1 VKTISRYCPFKDKR
15 VGGKDRLQTSEKLQ
29 QSRIMKPVAAEGAL
43 HEEEG
48 DDADDVTS
56 RQDKIILL

>member
-1 VKTISRYCPFKDKR
+1 

-29 QSRIMKPVAAEGAL
+29 QSQSIKTVAAEAAL

-48 DDADDVTS
+48 DDAEDVAS
-56 RQDKIILL
+56 RQGKIILL